1 MSGIVEVRDS
11 AIIAAEINTI
21 KNRAKRE
28 ALLACVEIGQRLCEA
43 KELVQH
49 GQWEQWLEEKVEYS
63 QSTANNLMRIFRE
76 YGDQQ
81 IDLLGNSKSQ
91 TFENLSYS
99 QAVALFA
106 LPTEERADF
115 VKDNNAEDMSARQLQ
130 EAIKAKEQAEQAE
143 KEAVESQKH
152 MEQQVQF
159 QTLQHKNAVAAKEEA
174 ERKLS
179 EETERLKAEL
189 EEIKKSSAAP
199 SKEELKKI
207 RADLK
212 AKVETDFKKKEEQL
226 TLEKK
231 TAEEKAA
238 EIEKEYQSQ
247 LKKLE
252 LDNQSILKKQQEAE
266 KKLALTDPDTQKF
279 AVHFENF
286 QRDFQGMNA
295 CISNLSLN
303 GAKENAER
311 LRSALEKVM
320 ESMATGI
327 QKLDKEHQEHE

>member
-1 MSGIVEVRDS
+1 MSELIEVRDS

-28 ALLACVEIGQRLCEA
+28 ALLACIEIGQRLCEA

-81 IDLLGNSKSQ
+81 IDLFGSSKSQ

-99 QAVALFA
+99 QAVALFS
-106 LPTEERADF
+106 LPAEERADF
-115 VKDNNAEDMSARQLQ
+115 VKENNAEEMSARQLQ
-130 EAIKAKEQAEQAE
+130 EAIKAKEKAEQAE
-143 KEAVESQKH
+143 KEALQAKEH
-152 MEQQVQF
+152 MEQQVKFQKLQF
-159 QTLQHKNAVAAKEEA
+159 ENAEAAKTEA
-174 ERKLS
+174 EQKLA
-179 EETERLKAEL
+179 EETERLKTEL
-189 EEIKKSSAAP
+189 EEIKKAAASP

-207 RADLK
+207 RSDLK
-212 AKVETDFKKKEEQL
+212 AKIEADYKKKEEQL

-231 TAEEKAA
+231 TAEEKTA

-247 LKKLE
+247 LKKME
-252 LDNQSILKKQQEAE
+252 LDNQSILQKQQEAE

-286 QRDFQGMNA
+286 QRDFQGMSA
-295 CISNLSLN
+295 CISSLSLN
-303 GAKENAER
+303 GAEENAER
-311 LRSALEKVM
+311 LRSALDKVIA
-320 ESMATGI
+320 SMSTNV
-327 QKLDKEHQEHE
+327 QKSDCTDT